1 VRSGALN
8 LDRGLSRG
16 EQSYDTDESLWP
28 VSEPIEKVESKWQTS
43 GELKYVGDIPSQQG
57 ELHSA
62 FVLSKRANCDVV
74 SVNATRALVR
84 GSSNQLLFS
93 VSYFRLCLVL
103 LTLLTP
109 TMFQE

>member
-43 GELKYVGDIPSQQG
+43 GELKYVGDIPTQQG
-57 ELHSA
+57 DSTVPLFCPIEQI
-62 FVLSKRANCDVV
+62 VM
-74 SVNATRALVR
+74 
-84 GSSNQLLFS
+84 SS
-93 VSYFRLCLVL
+93 
-103 LTLLTP
+103 T
-109 TMFQE
+109 